1 MTGLGQRGASN
12 ATKEILVLREKELT
26 LRLAVR
32 CSPIE
37 RPIALASVDSQI
49 RDFVAGRTDG
59 EALLH
64 ALYDHVLDEPVP
76 QSLRVVLR
84 G

>member
-1 MTGLGQRGASN
+1 MYLV
-12 ATKEILVLREKELT
+12 TKRPSVEPCIPI
-26 LRLAVR
+26 
-32 CSPIE
+32 CSADHE
-37 RPIALASVDSQI
+37 I

-59 EALLH
+59 EELLH

-76 QSLRVVLR
+76 ERLLALLR